1 MSSENLSIPVSETLS
16 FLRFDA
22 KTKEFIK
29 QVVER
34 HLSGDLGYMLDLGQE
49 KQTLIIKD
57 DNEIC
62 SGTVFPLGL
71 YGFYEKPEEPKPE
84 PEEPKPEHEQP
95 KPESEPE
102 EPKPEPKEPKPES
115 EEPKPE
121 PEEKSKPIVHHWTWI
136 WSLPEDHIY
145 RAKFNQDG
153 LNKIK
158 ELQQQIKES
167 SQTDIDNPTNQIL
180 NKTLQTI
187 FDNANIFSEDSMI
200 NSYIESVLLERLS
213 LDTVY
218 NIMVDSEHN
227 LYLALGV
234 KDVVWQNPVQ
244 KVDIVQDSEDDK

>member
-1 MSSENLSIPVSETLS
+1 MATENLSIPVSETLS

-29 QVVER
+29 KVIEQ
-34 HLSGDLGYMLDLGQE
+34 HLSGDLCYELQLTDK

-62 SGTVFPLGL
+62 SGIVFPLGL
-71 YGFYEKPEEPKPE
+71 YGFYEKPEET
-84 PEEPKPEHEQP
+84 
-95 KPESEPE
+95 
-102 EPKPEPKEPKPES
+102 
-115 EEPKPE
+115 
-121 PEEKSKPIVHHWTWI
+121 PEEKSDEKTDETPEEKTDETPEEKLEKLEKLEKPDEPKETKETKSKPMVHHWTWI

-153 LNKIK
+153 LTKIK
-158 ELQQQIKES
+158 ELQQQIHVAN
-167 SQTDIDNPTNQIL
+167 QTEEENPTNQLL

-200 NSYIESVLLERLS
+200 NSYIESVLLERLA
-213 LDTVY
+213 LETVY
-218 NIMVDSEHN
+218 NIMVDAEHN

-234 KDVVWQNPVQ
+234 KDVVWYNPVR
-244 KVDIVQDSEDDK
+244 KVDIVPANEDDE